1 MLNSTAFRNNAMKGN
16 RITSKVLSWRSGG
29 IGGVSLGLARA
40 GSVRPISLP
49 RIKANESK
57 SVRISAVF
65 RSGYSARPLSPSSI
79 LGSPRDTCGKDFE
92 LMEAGNTFI
101 QNIGYGTL
109 MSVMKPTTRQP
120 D

>member
-1 MLNSTAFRNNAMKGN
+1 MKGN

-49 RIKANESK
+49 RIKANL
-57 SVRISAVF
+57 RISAVF